1 MFGSNLVNNGQ
12 TVNTGQTRSTDGST
26 GDLGVPSSK
35 SLSLVNN
42 RIIGRI
48 FNIVDVDDAWNLVGC
63 LDTHFKICIYIV
75 LFHYSCC
82 CIWFQNL
89 VIDSLEME

>member
-12 TVNTGQTRSTDGST
+12 IVNTGQTRSTDGST

-48 FNIVDVDDAWNLVGC
+48 CNIISFVKWEV
-63 LDTHFKICIYIV
+63 KEK
-75 LFHYSCC
+75 
-82 CIWFQNL
+82 QKKE
-89 VIDSLEME
+89 SLI